1 MAEALELNLLA
12 CPRGLLSAVAPM
24 GIFLQKTFFD
34 LISKDY
40 FSSINR
46 FFYYF

>member
-1 MAEALELNLLA
+1 
-12 CPRGLLSAVAPM
+12 M